1 MTKRDYRALAA
12 ELFGP
17 SVECIEGVLL
27 KSGAAM
33 LEQMHVELSSRDAE
47 IERLRGV
54 LGKVIA
60 WLPAELGQAAQK
72 ELLNELQPPNAAIP
86 EPTVDGT
93 TCSKER

>member
-1 MTKRDYRALAA
+1 MSEQNYRAMAE
-12 ELFGP
+12 ELFAP
-17 SVECIEGVLL
+17 SVKCIEGVLL

-33 LEQMHVELSSRDAE
+33 LEQMHVELAYRDAE

-72 ELLNELQPPNAAIP
+72 ELLNELHKPNAEAP
-86 EPTVDGT
+86 
-93 TCSKER
+93 

>member
-1 MTKRDYRALAA
+1 MSDKNYRQMAN

-17 SVECIEGVLL
+17 SMKCIEGVLL

-33 LEQMHVELSSRDAE
+33 LEQMHVELASRDAE

-72 ELLNELQPPNAAIP
+72 ELLNELHPPNAVIP
-86 EPTVDGT
+86 EQN
-93 TCSKER
+93 S

>member
-1 MTKRDYRALAA
+1 MTKQDYRAQAA
-12 ELFGP
+12 ELFAG
-17 SVECIEGVLL
+17 SLKCIEGVLI

-33 LEQMHVELSSRDAE
+33 LEQMHVELASRDAE

-72 ELLNELQPPNAAIP
+72 ELLNELQT
-86 EPTVDGT
+86 PTGT
-93 TCSKER
+93 NT